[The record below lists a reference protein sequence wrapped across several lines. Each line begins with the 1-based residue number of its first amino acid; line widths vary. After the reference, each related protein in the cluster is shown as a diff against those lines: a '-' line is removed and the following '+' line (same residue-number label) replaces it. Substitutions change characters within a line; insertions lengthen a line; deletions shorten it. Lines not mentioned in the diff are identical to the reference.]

1 LLGRLSRK
9 MDFVLFA
16 VFSAYS
22 VSLRFYC
29 FSPKF
34 IAEYAEYAEKI

>member
-1 LLGRLSRK
+1 

-16 VFSAYS
+16 VFSAYSAYS